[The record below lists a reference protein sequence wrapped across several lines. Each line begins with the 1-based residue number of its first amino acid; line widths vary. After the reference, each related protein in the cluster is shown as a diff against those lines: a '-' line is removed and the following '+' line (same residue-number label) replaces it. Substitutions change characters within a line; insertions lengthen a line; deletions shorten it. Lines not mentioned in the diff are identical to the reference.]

1 MLTIYGLADSAL
13 ITAAISNAMP
23 PEGPAVWFDL
33 FEPTEDEDADVER
46 MLGVAVPTRAE
57 MEEIEASSRLYAEDG
72 ALYMTASVQV
82 RSDTAAPHLTP
93 VTFILV
99 GSKLATVRYDKPKSF
114 DLFRTRAERPGFGLV
129 DGRGVLLGLL
139 ETIVDRLADALERVG
154 ADIDVL
160 SSAVFRSRR
169 EREKGLE
176 ETITAVGRLGG
187 AVSRAEES
195 ALSLARLFHFLAEHG
210 GRDRLDPDG
219 RARLITLDHDI
230 RSLAEHTK
238 SLDAKV
244 NFLLSAT
251 LGLVGLE
258 QNTIVKIF
266 SILAVVFMP
275 PTLIASI
282 YGMNFHSMP
291 ELDKPWGYPM
301 ALGLMVASV
310 SVTFAVF
317 KWKRWL

>member
-1 MLTIYGLADSAL
+1 MLTIYGLSDSAL

-33 FEPTEDEDADVER
+33 LGPTEDEDADVER

-57 MEEIEASSRLYAEDG
+57 MEEIEVSSRLYAEDG
-72 ALYMTASVQV
+72 TLYMTALVQV
-82 RSDTAAPHLTP
+82 YSDTASPHLTP
-93 VTFILV
+93 ITFILA
-99 GSKLATVRYDKPKSF
+99 GSRLATVRYETPKSF
-114 DLFRTRAERPGFGLV
+114 EIYRNRAEKPGFGLS
-129 DGRGVLLGLL
+129 DGRGILLGLL
-139 ETIVDRLADALERVG
+139 ETVVDRLADALERIG
-154 ADIDVL
+154 ADIETL
-160 SSAVFRSRR
+160 SQAVFRSRR

-176 ETITAVGRLGG
+176 EAITGIGRLGG
-187 AVSRAEES
+187 AVARAEES
-195 ALSLARLFHFLAEHG
+195 IVSLSRLFHFLAEHA

-219 RARLITLDHDI
+219 RARLITLDHDV
-230 RSLAEHTK
+230 RSLAEHAK
-238 SLDAKV
+238 SLDAKI

-282 YGMNFHSMP
+282 YGMNFDFMP
-291 ELDKPWGYPM
+291 ELDKWWGYPM
-301 ALGLMVASV
+301 ALGLMVAAV
-310 SVTFAVF
+310 ATTFAVF

>member
-1 MLTIYGLADSAL
+1 MLTIHGLVDGAL

-33 FEPTEDEDADVER
+33 LEPSEDEDADVEK

-57 MEEIEASSRLYAEDG
+57 MEEIEVSSRLYAEDG
-72 ALYMTASVQV
+72 ALYMTALVQV
-82 RSDTAAPHLTP
+82 HSDTATPHLTP
-93 VTFILV
+93 ITFILV
-99 GSKLATVRYDKPKSF
+99 GNRLATVRYEKPRSF
-114 DLFRTRAERPGFGLV
+114 DIYRNRAERPGFGLV

-139 ETIVDRLADALERVG
+139 ETIVDRLADALEKIG
-154 ADIDVL
+154 ADIEVL
-160 SSAVFRSRR
+160 SRAVFRSRH

-176 ETITAVGRLGG
+176 EAITGIGSLGG

-195 ALSLARLFHFLAEHG
+195 IVSLARLFHFLAEHG

-219 RARLITLDHDI
+219 RSRLITLDHDI

-282 YGMNFHSMP
+282 YGMNFRSMP
-291 ELDKPWGYPM
+291 ELGEPWGYPM

-310 SVTFAVF
+310 AATFAVF

>member
-1 MLTIYGLADSAL
+1 MLTIYGLADRAL
-13 ITAAISNAMP
+13 VTAAISNTMP

-33 FEPTEDEDADVER
+33 LEPTEDEDSDLER
-46 MLGVAVPTRAE
+46 ILGVAVPTRAE

-72 ALYMTASVQV
+72 TLYMTALVQV
-82 RSDTAAPHLTP
+82 RSESGSPHLTP
-93 VTFILV
+93 ITFILV
-99 GSKLATVRYDKPKSF
+99 GTRLATVRYETPKSF
-114 DLFRTRAERPGFGLV
+114 EIYRNRADRPGFGLA

-139 ETIVDRLADALERVG
+139 ETIVDRLADALENVG
-154 ADIDVL
+154 ADIERL
-160 SSAVFRSRR
+160 SSDVFRPRR

-176 ETITAVGRLGG
+176 EAITAVGRLGG
-187 AVSRAEES
+187 AVARAEES
-195 ALSLARLFHFLAEHG
+195 IVSLSRLFHFLAEHG

-219 RARLITLDHDI
+219 RARLVTLDHDI
-230 RSLAEHTK
+230 RSLAEHAK

-282 YGMNFHSMP
+282 YGMNFHFMP
-291 ELDKPWGYPM
+291 ELEKPWGYPM
-301 ALGLMVASV
+301 ALGLMLASV
-310 SVTFAVF
+310 ATTFAVF

>member
-1 MLTIYGLADSAL
+1 
-13 ITAAISNAMP
+13 
-23 PEGPAVWFDL
+23 
-33 FEPTEDEDADVER
+33 

-72 ALYMTASVQV
+72 ALYMTALVQV
-82 RSDTAAPHLTP
+82 LSDTAAPRLTP
-93 VTFILV
+93 ITFILV
-99 GSKLATVRYDKPKSF
+99 GNRLATVRYDAPKSF
-114 DLFRTRAERPGFGLV
+114 GLFRSRAERPGFGLV

-139 ETIVDRLADALERVG
+139 ETIVDRLADSLERVG
-154 ADIDVL
+154 GEIDTL
-160 SSAVFRSRR
+160 STAVFRSRR

-176 ETITAVGRLGG
+176 EAITTVGRLGG

-195 ALSLARLFHFLAEHG
+195 IVSLARMFHFLAEHG

-230 RSLAEHTK
+230 RSLAEHSK

-244 NFLLSAT
+244 NFVMSAT

-282 YGMNFHSMP
+282 YGMNFRAMP
-291 ELDKPWGYPM
+291 ELEQPWGYPM

-310 SVTFAVF
+310 SITFAVF

>member
-1 MLTIYGLADSAL
+1 MLTIHGLVDSAL

-23 PEGPAVWFDL
+23 PEGPAVWYDL
-33 FEPTEDEDADVER
+33 FQPTVDEDADLER
-46 MLGVAVPTRAE
+46 MLGVSVPTRAE
-57 MEEIEASSRLYAEDG
+57 MEEIEVSSRLYAEDG
-72 ALYMTASVQV
+72 ALYMTALVQV
-82 RSDTAAPHLTP
+82 QSDTAQPHLTP
-93 VTFILV
+93 ITFILV
-99 GSKLATVRYDKPKSF
+99 GNRLATVRYETPKSF
-114 DLFRTRAERPGFGLV
+114 EIFRSRAEKPGFGLA

-139 ETIVDRLADALERVG
+139 ETIVDRVADALERIG
-154 ADIDVL
+154 GELDVL

-169 EREKGLE
+169 ERERALE
-176 ETITAVGRLGG
+176 EAITAIGRSGG

-195 ALSLARLFHFLAEHG
+195 IVSLARLFHFLAEHG

-230 RSLAEHTK
+230 RSLAEHAK

-301 ALGLMVASV
+301 ALALMVASV
-310 SVTFAVF
+310 ATTFAVF

>member
-1 MLTIYGLADSAL
+1 MLTIHGVSDTAL

-33 FEPTEDEDADVER
+33 YQPTADEDADVER

-57 MEEIEASSRLYAEDG
+57 MEEIEVSSRLYAEDG
-72 ALYMTASVQV
+72 ALYMTALVQV
-82 RSDTAAPHLTP
+82 YSDTAQPHLTP
-93 VTFILV
+93 ITFILV
-99 GSKLATVRYDKPKSF
+99 GNQLATVRYETPKSF
-114 DLFRTRAERPGFGLV
+114 EIYRARAERPGFGLV

-139 ETIVDRLADALERVG
+139 ETIVDRLADGLERIG
-154 ADIDVL
+154 ADIEVL

-176 ETITAVGRLGG
+176 EAITAIGRLGG
-187 AVSRAEES
+187 AVARAEES
-195 ALSLARLFHFLAEHG
+195 IVSLARLFHFLAEHG

-219 RARLITLDHDI
+219 RARLVTLDHDI
-230 RSLAEHTK
+230 RSLAEHAK

-244 NFLLSAT
+244 NFLLTAT

-282 YGMNFHSMP
+282 YGMNFHFMP

-301 ALGLMVASV
+301 ALGLMVGAV
-310 SVTFAVF
+310 ALTFAVF
-317 KWKRWL
+317 KWKRWF

>member
-1 MLTIYGLADSAL
+1 MLTIYGVSDSAL

-23 PEGPAVWFDL
+23 PEGPPVWFDL
-33 FEPTEDEDADVER
+33 LEPSEDEDADVER

-57 MEEIEASSRLYAEDG
+57 MEEIEASSRLYAEEG
-72 ALYMTASVQV
+72 ALYMTALVQIH
-82 RSDTAAPHLTP
+82 SETAAPHLTP
-93 VTFILV
+93 ITFILV
-99 GSKLATVRYDKPKSF
+99 GNRLATVRYETPKSF
-114 DLFRTRAERPGFGLV
+114 QIYRARAEKPGFGLV

-139 ETIVDRLADALERVG
+139 ETVVDRLADALEKIG
-154 ADIDVL
+154 ADIEVL
-160 SSAVFRSRR
+160 SGAVFRSRR

-176 ETITAVGRLGG
+176 EAVTAVGRLGG
-187 AVSRAEES
+187 AVSRSEES
-195 ALSLARLFHFLAEHG
+195 IVSLARLFHFLAEHG
-210 GRDRLDPDG
+210 GRERLDPDG
-219 RARLITLDHDI
+219 RARLVTLDHDV
-230 RSLAEHTK
+230 RSLAEHAK

-282 YGMNFHSMP
+282 YGMNFHYMP
-291 ELDKPWGYPM
+291 ELEKTWGYPM
-301 ALGLMVASV
+301 ALGLMLASV
-310 SVTFAVF
+310 ATTFAVF

>member
-1 MLTIYGLADSAL
+1 MITIHGLVDGAL

-33 FEPTEDEDADVER
+33 LEPTEEEDADAEK
-46 MLGVAVPTRAE
+46 MLGVAVPTRDE
-57 MEEIEASSRLYAEDG
+57 MQEIEASSRLYAEDG
-72 ALYMTASVQV
+72 ALYMTALVQV
-82 RSDTAAPHLTP
+82 RSDTASPQLTP

-99 GSKLATVRYDKPKSF
+99 GNRLATVRYDRPRSF
-114 DLFRTRAERPGFGLV
+114 DIFRTRAERPGFGLV

-139 ETIVDRLADALERVG
+139 ETIVDRLADGLERIG
-154 ADIDVL
+154 AELEVS
-160 SSAVFRSRR
+160 SSAVFRPRR

-176 ETITAVGRLGG
+176 ETITAIGRTGG

-195 ALSLARLFHFLAEHG
+195 IVSLSRLFHFLAEHA
-210 GRDRLDPDG
+210 GRDRLDPEG
-219 RARLITLDHDI
+219 RARLVTLDHDI
-230 RSLAEHTK
+230 RSLAEHVR

-244 NFLLSAT
+244 DFLLSAT

-266 SILAVVFMP
+266 SVLAVIFMP

-282 YGMNFHSMP
+282 YGMNFRAMP
-291 ELDKPWGYPM
+291 ELDQPWGYPM

-310 SVTFAVF
+310 AVTFAMF